1 VKYKF
6 PENLFCDVRIEDSK
20 HTNYYLKNG
29 EPEGNSEI
37 TIIGAMIRIF
47 DGKMWYSAET
57 NDLDSIQKKIDELA
71 VLAKPNPAILK
82 NKIIKNFS
90 VNKETIRRF
99 NGENDLR
106 KISREERARL
116 ADQYYKACVDKK
128 IKELKES
135 HINITTT
142 STIKYYYNSKGT
154 EI

>member
-1 VKYKF
+1 MKYKF
-6 PENLFCDVRIEDSK
+6 PENLFCDVRIEDSR

-82 NKIIKNFS
+82 NKIIPPKDHHFFFFITSPCSVIFS
-90 VNKETIRRF
+90 
-99 NGENDLR
+99 LR
-106 KISREERARL
+106 LPSL
-116 ADQYYKACVDKK
+116 AV
-128 IKELKES
+128 ILLFIVLFS
-135 HINITTT
+135 
-142 STIKYYYNSKGT
+142 SLRSVLLP
-154 EI
+154 